1 MIDKVTFARIN
12 PNSYI
17 QDIKKFKST
26 LVSDCGPGEE
36 RKTDDGDTVQDV
48 IPDEELLLATP
59 LVYGFSLSDKMWRK
73 SLLPS
78 SRLLAYPES
87 QWYSTST

>member
-1 MIDKVTFARIN
+1 MIDKATFARIN

-26 LVSDCGPGEE
+26 TVSNCGPGEE
-36 RKTDDGDTVQDV
+36 CKIDDGDTTQDA

-73 SLLPS
+73 TSFRHLECLLIPK
-78 SRLLAYPES
+78 L